1 MAVSN
6 SCVNAAFCQRKV
18 RIPKVSGGSSRGQR
32 LRQQSSLQGVGR
44 QKHMRGWFKT
54 PVWLNLRAMFED
66 LSEKLEATFAR
77 LRGRGTLSES
87 DIKEGLREV
96 RRVLLEADVNFQLTR
111 EFLERVEKKAVG
123 VTALSA
129 VSPAQQLIKIVHE
142 ELANMLG
149 ERREGLKLSS
159 VPPTVIMMVGLQG
172 SGKTTTA
179 GKLALKL
186 KGEGRQTRLIAADV
200 YRPAAIDQLETLG
213 KQLDIPVYADRTTQ
227 DVVKIAKAG
236 IEQSKRDRDRVVIV
250 DTAGRLQIDEEMMDE
265 LRRLKEAVR
274 PTEILFV
281 ADGMTGQ
288 EAVKIAQGF
297 DNVLGV
303 TGVILTKMD
312 GDARGGAALS
322 IYGVLKKP
330 IKYIGVGEKLD
341 ALEEFHPDRMAGR
354 ILQMGDVVSLVEKAQ
369 AAFDETEAKRL
380 QKKLKKEGMDL
391 TDFLKSMKQIEKM
404 GPLEGVLKMLPG
416 VNAKMLSQ
424 AKVDPKR
431 LKHIEAMILSMTHE
445 ERKNPSLI
453 NGTRRSRIAKG
464 SGRTISDVN
473 RLLDQFREM
482 QKMMKKMSQ
491 GGGGRLGM
499 PGMPGMFGQR

>member
-1 MAVSN
+1 
-6 SCVNAAFCQRKV
+6 
-18 RIPKVSGGSSRGQR
+18 
-32 LRQQSSLQGVGR
+32 
-44 QKHMRGWFKT
+44 
-54 PVWLNLRAMFED
+54 MFED

-87 DIKEGLREV
+87 DIKDGLREV

-227 DVVKIAKAG
+227 DVVKIARAG

-274 PTEILFV
+274 PTEILLV

-288 EAVKIAQGF
+288 GGELRVWNTPSLEARAIPALRALLELPF
-297 DNVLGV
+297 EH
-303 TGVILTKMD
+303 VIVSHGEPVHD
-312 GDARGGAALS
+312 RAAF
-322 IYGVLKKP
+322 
-330 IKYIGVGEKLD
+330 ER
-341 ALEEFHPDRMAGR
+341 ALE
-354 ILQMGDVVSLVEKAQ
+354 L
-369 AAFDETEAKRL
+369 
-380 QKKLKKEGMDL
+380 
-391 TDFLKSMKQIEKM
+391 
-404 GPLEGVLKMLPG
+404 
-416 VNAKMLSQ
+416 
-424 AKVDPKR
+424 DPW
-431 LKHIEAMILSMTHE
+431 
-445 ERKNPSLI
+445 
-453 NGTRRSRIAKG
+453 
-464 SGRTISDVN
+464 D
-473 RLLDQFREM
+473 D
-482 QKMMKKMSQ
+482 
-491 GGGGRLGM
+491 
-499 PGMPGMFGQR
+499 